1 MTPDFRLQRRILETL
16 CALSGLAIA
25 ERILIDEVAL
35 RFHSAPSA
43 DDIRDQITLL
53 QQQGFIQSNKGP
65 LGETR
70 WRRTPAGEAALK
82 DLQA

>member
-25 ERILIDEVAL
+25 ERILCDEVAL

-43 DDIRDQITLL
+43 DDIREQIALL
-53 QQQGFIQSNKGP
+53 KNQGMIESAKGP